1 MKPQHTP
8 HRFAPNVLVRQC
20 GPRKRRASWRQLA
33 AGCTLATA
41 TAASAWAILRWGGL
55 V

>member
-8 HRFAPNVLVRQC
+8 HRFAPNVLVRQHS
-20 GPRKRRASWRQLA
+20 PRKRRASWRPLA
-33 AGCTLATA
+33 ALAAA
-41 TAASAWAILRWGGL
+41 TAASAWAILHWGGL